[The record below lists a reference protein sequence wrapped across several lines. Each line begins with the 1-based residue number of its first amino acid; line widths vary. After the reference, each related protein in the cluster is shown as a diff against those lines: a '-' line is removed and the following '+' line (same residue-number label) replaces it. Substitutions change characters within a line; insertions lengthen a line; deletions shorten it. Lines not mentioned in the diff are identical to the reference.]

1 MTKKKHSLLA
11 IVSCLLLLAMAIGF
25 TSLYLTDNDTAT
37 NTVTVGD
44 VKIDLLEPN
53 WEDTNNVVPNQ
64 ELPKDPQI
72 KNVGINDAVVFMTV
86 EVPVENITLTADD
99 GTKGVKGNNELFWF
113 KDSADGASVHANNF
127 DTNWVHLDTR
137 DTGANLAG
145 TTRTYVFAY
154 KTPISKDETT
164 TALFD
169 KIQVKNFIENE
180 IAAGKTEQIK
190 INAYGIQAS
199 DVLES
204 GVDLTDTLSNANLD
218 KIYGIFIKQAFNQDT
233 SAVEHENIAYNVELE
248 DIQTY
253 MSTAEYD
260 SSDYTYTNVP
270 SRYANNRPTLR
281 NLPNTATMT
290 LPEGSAT
297 ITFTDSAV
305 NKTWT
310 EQVSGDTYTLKNFIP
325 NRTYT
330 YSVKN
335 SSGTEVKSGSITPT
349 GQVRMI
355 DGEGVTFNIR
365 DLGGWSADG
374 GSLKYGVLYRSGE
387 LDGYNKSGN
396 TGLTDNQKAYF
407 KNNLGISYEVDLQAD
422 NEIDGDNIS
431 AFGNDVDYS
440 HWAINYYITNFYLI
454 DYSNSKIV
462 GALRTIAQNLQN
474 GNVGIFHCT
483 EGADRTATVAFI
495 LEALCGVSESDIDRD
510 YELTSFG
517 QNTKTRNG
525 DNWTQMKSFIK
536 ENYSGNTL
544 RDKVINF
551 LEKAGITYEEMNT
564 IRNALIDGTPETIGE
579 ATNTW
584 SENKFSASTATL
596 ASRIK
601 SDTSVVAYQ
610 DGWVVSD
617 FIPVDE
623 YKEVMLKTDRL
634 GDFYGTW
641 FGVAFYN
648 ENKERISENSYTQ
661 GIENTNITTSSENMT
676 ATFLSKRLVDY
687 RGKYMRIY
695 MSYSDLNNVE
705 IKLR

>member
-1 MTKKKHSLLA
+1 MLLSVVLVLSV
-11 IVSCLLLLAMAIGF
+11 IVPVAAEDISKSGNSGSSRVTLDLSARNLRVTVPSVLPIDVD
-25 TSLYLTDNDTAT
+25 SDNNVTVAT
-37 NTVTVGD
+37 NASINNLSDGPVEVTNVAVDAKNGWTIVPFATDFTKVPVDTKQFGMTMYDDDVADGVPASLFDVIKGSSQLPVRYDGTVAIQSSTIHHLDIGH
-44 VKIDLLEPN
+44 
-53 WEDTNNVVPNQ
+53 
-64 ELPKDPQI
+64 
-72 KNVGINDAVVFMTV
+72 VVFTV
-86 EVPVENITLTADD
+86 AWSE
-99 GTKGVKGNNELFWF
+99 
-113 KDSADGASVHANNF
+113 ADGPVVQNY
-127 DTNWVHLDTR
+127 T
-137 DTGANLAG
+137 
-145 TTRTYVFAY
+145 
-154 KTPISKDETT
+154 
-164 TALFD
+164 
-169 KIQVKNFIENE
+169 
-180 IAAGKTEQIK
+180 
-190 INAYGIQAS
+190 
-199 DVLES
+199 
-204 GVDLTDTLSNANLD
+204 
-218 KIYGIFIKQAFNQDT
+218 
-233 SAVEHENIAYNVELE
+233 YNVENADVQAFLA
-248 DIQTY
+248 TPAY
-253 MSTAEYD
+253 N

-270 SRYANNRPTLR
+270 SRYTNDRPILR
-281 NLPNTATMT
+281 NLPNTETMT

-297 ITFTDSAV
+297 ITFTDSSV

-310 EQVSGDTYTLKNFIP
+310 EQVSGDTYILKNFIP
-325 NRTYT
+325 NRTYS

-335 SSGTEVKSGSITPT
+335 SSGAVVKSGYITPT

-355 DGEGVTFNIR
+355 DGGGVTSNIR
-365 DLGGWSADG
+365 DLGGWGADG

-387 LDGYNKSGN
+387 LDGYNKNGN
-396 TGLTDNQKAYF
+396 VGLTDTQKTYF

-431 AFGNDVDYS
+431 ALGNDVDYS

-454 DYSNSKIV
+454 DYPNSKIV

-474 GNVGIFHCT
+474 GNVGVLHCT

-551 LEKAGITYEEMNT
+551 LEKAGITYEEMNI
-564 IRNALIDGTPETIGE
+564 IRNALIDGTPETIGD

-601 SDTSVVAYQ
+601 SDTSVTAHQ

-648 ENKERISENSYTQ
+648 ENKERISTNNYTQ

-695 MSYSDLNNVE
+695 MSYTDLNNVE